1 MYIISKYLQTDIS
14 SEQALPSL
22 ADKINIYIYSVDI
35 FTKIFLIL
43 NKTALHIFRES
54 RSY

>member
-1 MYIISKYLQTDIS
+1 MYIIFKYLQIDIS
-14 SEQALPSL
+14 SEQTLPRL
-22 ADKINIYIYSVDI
+22 ADKINIYSVGI

>member
-1 MYIISKYLQTDIS
+1 MYIIFKYLQIDIS
-14 SEQALPSL
+14 SEQALPHL
-22 ADKINIYIYSVDI
+22 ADKINIYSVDI
-35 FTKIFLIL
+35 FTKIFFFLIL

>member
-22 ADKINIYIYSVDI
+22 TDKINIYSVDI